1 MPRRRA
7 ARAEHPMEESK
18 SSFDPQGLAAPEA
31 LARWGW
37 NAYFQEFL
45 RLEREA
51 GAEDI
56 SREVGRLVAPH
67 GALFEVATAAGELL
81 ASLTGKLRLA
91 MDAGEL
97 SRPAVGD
104 WVILDARPSEGTA
117 TIREILPRRTKL
129 SRKSAGRATAEQ
141 VLAANVDV
149 AFLVSAMTRD
159 LRPRRLERYLAIARE
174 GGVNPVVVLTKSDLH
189 EDAEAIRETIETFT
203 GGAKVHAVSN
213 VTGAGLEE
221 LDGYFEG
228 DKTIVLLGSSG
239 VGKSTLINR
248 FLGRERQ
255 ATRDLRVDGKG
266 RHTTTHRELF
276 VRPGGGLVI
285 DTPGMREIGLWDASE
300 GVGDLFADLEE
311 LAARCRFRDCS
322 HSGEPGCAVEEAR
335 RGGAIDAGRV
345 ESFQK
350 LRREAAHME
359 RQRDERAKAEGKRFE
374 KQLSRAQNALK
385 KQRGR

>member
-1 MPRRRA
+1 MTVIREPTGA
-7 ARAEHPMEESK
+7 SKES
-18 SSFDPQGLAAPEA
+18 
-31 LARWGW
+31 LARLGW
-37 NAYFQEFL
+37 NVYFQQFL
-45 RLEREA
+45 RPEREER
-51 GAEDI
+51 GETGEIDE
-56 SREVGRLVAPH
+56 REVGRVIAPH
-67 GALFEVATAAGELL
+67 GGLFKVATEAGELL
-81 ASLTGKLRLA
+81 ASLSGKLRLA
-91 MDAGEL
+91 ADGGEGQ
-97 SRPAVGD
+97 RPAVGD
-104 WVILDARPSEGTA
+104 WVILDARPNEGTA
-117 TIREILPRRTKL
+117 TIRAILPRRTKL

-189 EDAEAIRETIETFT
+189 EDAEAIRESLEAVT

-221 LDGYFEG
+221 LDAYFEG
-228 DKTIVLLGSSG
+228 DATIVLLGSSG

-248 FLGRERQ
+248 FLEQEAQ
-255 ATRDLRVDGKG
+255 ATRDIRVDGKG

-276 VRPGGGLVI
+276 LRPGGGLVI
-285 DTPGMREIGLWDASE
+285 DTPGMREIGLWDAGD

-322 HSGEPGCAVEEAR
+322 HSGEPGCALEEAR
-335 RGGAIDAGRV
+335 RAGLLDAGRV

-350 LRREAAHME
+350 LRREAAFME
-359 RQRDERAKAEGKRFE
+359 QQRDQRARAEAKRFE
-374 KQLSRAQNALK
+374 KQLSRAQNAMK
-385 KQRGR
+385 KQRRR